1 MNNNKSKLIKIKYT
15 NNKKGFLNKKT
26 EILEQL
32 TVLNLSNA
40 LTEFN
45 LKKIEA
51 EQQQQQQQLQ
61 QEQIVPA
68 NIDHENN
75 TNKHISIFQVIL
87 ETIGNSLINH

>member
-15 NNKKGFLNKKT
+15 NNKKAFLNKKT
-26 EILEQL
+26 KIPEQL

-45 LKKIEA
+45 LKKLEA
-51 EQQQQQQQLQ
+51 EQQEQ
-61 QEQIVPA
+61 QIVTATP
-68 NIDHENN
+68 DHENN
-75 TNKHISIFQVIL
+75 TNKDQFIQDEIKVFQVIL